1 MTTPEE
7 WFNGLGKV
15 TRAYFVV
22 SVGTTIASVLGVISP
37 ASLYLD
43 WGAVWFK
50 FEVGGTTRPAH
61 GGTCMRVCLRGVHGL
76 GDATRRRGCA
86 LV

>member
-22 SVGTTIASVLGVISP
+22 SVGTTIASVLGVIP
-37 ASLYLD
+37 TASLYLD

-50 FEVGGTTRPAH
+50 FEVGGTTRPAQ
-61 GGTCMRVCLRGVHGL
+61 GGRACVCACVVCSARAWAG
-76 GDATRRRGCA
+76 
-86 LV
+86 